1 MWFYLVCWFSNCGPW
16 ISSIG
21 IIQEFVRTADFWP
34 HPTPTKLETL
44 KGELAIWI
52 LTNPPHQSK
61 RSADLEPCSSVS
73 MLFTTEPVNSHIQTC
88 PYLWL
93 WDQAWQIEGFPD
105 SSVGKESAC
114 NAGDPGLIP
123 GSGRSTREGI
133 GYQLQYSWASLVA
146 QLVKNS
152 PAMQETWFRFLGWED
167 PLEKGKATHSSILT
181 WRIPWTIVHGIS
193 KSRTLLSNFHSSI
206 YMTNRLYLMC
216 FQLIDSG
223 CLEILYEGFWR
234 YFLGPEWKS
243 ATVDY
248 WCLPCVQE

>member
-21 IIQEFVRTADFWP
+21 IIQEFVRIADFWP

-61 RSADLEPCSSVS
+61 RSADLEPCSSVC

-105 SSVGKESAC
+105 SSDGKESAC
-114 NAGDPGLIP
+114 NAGDPSLIP
-123 GSGRSTREGI
+123 GLGRSPGEGK
-133 GYQLQYSWASLVA
+133 GYPLQYSDLE
-146 QLVKNS
+146 NS
-152 PAMQETWFRFLGWED
+152 MD
-167 PLEKGKATHSSILT
+167 C
-181 WRIPWTIVHGIS
+181 IVHGIS
-193 KSRTLLSNFHSSI
+193 KSQTWLSNFHSYI